1 MTANWKNRTL
11 FCALA
16 LLLGPMAGHAED
28 LSEFNQGRFQLWN
41 NCEPVEVDVLLL
53 SGAESIVTRSEL
65 ITFAVDSLMDA
76 GIQAFDAAIYAL
88 EKNVDTRLAI
98 NR

>member
-1 MTANWKNRTL
+1 MKANWKNRTL

-53 SGAESIVTRSEL
+53 SDAESIVTRSEL
-65 ITFAVDSLMDA
+65 ITFAVASLMDA
-76 GIQAFDAAIYAL
+76 GISSIRRGYI
-88 EKNVDTRLAI
+88 RL
-98 NR
+98 RKEC